1 MKQPSIPVGVLGA
14 VESSVPDGGE
24 GALAVVA
31 SVAKSC
37 VFAPPL
43 HSISEMHPIR
53 VLFVIENGY
62 LVASGHLTE
71 HILVAQTHGQ
81 ICLGRP

>member
-1 MKQPSIPVGVLGA
+1 VKQPSIPVGVLGA

-37 VFAPPL
+37 DLAPPL
-43 HSISEMHPIR
+43 HDISEMHPVR
-53 VLFVIENGY
+53 VLFVVENGY

-71 HILVAQTHGQ
+71 QILVAQTHGL
-81 ICLGRP
+81 IFLGRP